1 MIDVFA
7 AAGGVFILF
16 ILFIL
21 LGIPLGYT
29 KVEKKEVKDKTT
41 ISVRIGEKDGK

>member
-1 MIDVFA
+1 MTNVFA
-7 AAGGVFILF
+7 AVGGVFILF

-29 KVEKKEVKDKTT
+29 KVEKKEGKDETT
-41 ISVRIGEKDGK
+41 INVRIGGEDGK